1 MLKQICVVKYFCDA
15 DTKEIE
21 EFINYYLS
29 NYNVVN
35 MIQTPFKYTQVRDK
49 VSVTVVYETNE
60 LDNSDIELLKKIIEL
75 PKISINNVQSALS
88 IGFNRAYMLINMLE
102 ELDIISSK
110 EDGRKLLVTNEEAL
124 NILGGISL

>member
-1 MLKQICVVKYFCDA
+1 MLKQRCAVKYFCDA
-15 DTKEIE
+15 DSKQIE

-35 MIQTPFKYTQVRDK
+35 IIQTPFNYTNVRDK

-60 LDNSDIELLKKIIEL
+60 LDDSDIELLKKIIEL
-75 PKISINNVQSALS
+75 PKISINNAQSALS

-110 EDGRKLLVTNEEAL
+110 ADGRKLLVSNVEAS
-124 NILGGISL
+124 NILGNIKL

>member
-1 MLKQICVVKYFCDA
+1 MLKQRCAVKYFCDA

-35 MIQTPFKYTQVRDK
+35 IIQTPFNYTKVRDK

-60 LDNSDIELLKKIIEL
+60 LDDSDIELLKKIIEL

-88 IGFNRAYMLINMLE
+88 IGFNRAFMLINMLE

-110 EDGRKLLVTNEEAL
+110 EDGRKLLVSYVEAM
-124 NILGGISL
+124 NILDNIKP